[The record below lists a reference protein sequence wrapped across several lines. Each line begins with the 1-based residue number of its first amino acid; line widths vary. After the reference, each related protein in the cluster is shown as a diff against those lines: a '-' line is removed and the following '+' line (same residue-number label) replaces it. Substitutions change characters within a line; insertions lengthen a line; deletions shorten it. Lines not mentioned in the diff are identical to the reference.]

1 MREWDIVYVSDESL
15 EHALI
20 NKDERIY
27 LKSYNDWYECVN
39 SLHEEAYKK
48 WEGYNT
54 ITWKY
59 IVPIRKRVVNF
70 IY

>member
-1 MREWDIVYVSDESL
+1 MREWDIVYVSNISL

-20 NKDERIY
+20 NKRERIY
-27 LKSYNDWYECVN
+27 IKSYNDWYECVWWWDEVN
-39 SLHEEAYKK
+39 YKK
-48 WEGYNT
+48 WERYDT

-59 IVPIRKRVVNF
+59 IVPMRKRVVNF